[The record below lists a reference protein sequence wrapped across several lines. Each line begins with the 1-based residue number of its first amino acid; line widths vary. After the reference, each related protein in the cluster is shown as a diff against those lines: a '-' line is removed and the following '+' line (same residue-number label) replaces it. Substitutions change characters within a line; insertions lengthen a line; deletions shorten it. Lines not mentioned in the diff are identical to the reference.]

1 MISMNNGT
9 DLFHELFSLKGRC
22 AVITGSGGG
31 IGRALAVAFARA
43 GAVIGAHNRSATALT
58 ETLRQIDCV
67 GGRAVGLDG
76 DLTNL
81 GVCKPLIQQAYTALG
96 RIDIL
101 VNCAGMNRRKPLDE
115 VTQDDFDTITA
126 VNLRSAFFLA
136 QAVHPI
142 MRAQGG
148 GKIVN
153 IGSVTSSIGLGGISV
168 YGLGKAGLGQLTK
181 TMALEWAGDNI
192 QVNCLA
198 PGFIDTPLN
207 HEALWGDAK
216 KSAWILERTAA
227 RRPGTTDDLLGAALL
242 LVSPGSNFITG
253 QIITV
258 DGGFLA
264 GGWWDA

>member
-1 MISMNNGT
+1 MKNTT
-9 DLFHELFSLKGRC
+9 DLIHELFSLDGKC

-31 IGRALAVAFARA
+31 IGRALAVAFSQA
-43 GAVIGAHNRSATALT
+43 GAVIGAHNRSAAPLA
-58 ETLRQIDCV
+58 ETLRQIDLL
-67 GGRAVGLDG
+67 GGRAVGLNG
-76 DLTNL
+76 DLTDP
-81 GVCKPLIQQAYTALG
+81 GVCRPLIQQAHAALG

-126 VNLRSAFFLA
+126 VNVRAAFFLS

-153 IGSVTSSIGLGGISV
+153 IGSLTSSIGLGGISV

-192 QVNCLA
+192 QANCLA

-207 HEALWGDAK
+207 HKALWGDAK

-227 RRPGTTDDLLGAALL
+227 RRPGTTADLLGAALL
-242 LVSPGSNFITG
+242 LASPGSDFITG
-253 QIITV
+253 QTITV

>member
-1 MISMNNGT
+1 MT
-9 DLFHELFSLKGRC
+9 DHPTPDLLHRLFSLDGKC
-22 AVITGSGGG
+22 ALITGAGGG
-31 IGRALAVAFARA
+31 IGRALAVAFAQA
-43 GAVIGAHNRSATALT
+43 GAVIGAHNRSAPALA
-58 ETLRQIDCV
+58 ETMRQIGCV
-67 GGRAVGLDG
+67 GGRAIALDG
-76 DLTNL
+76 DLVDAN
-81 GVCKPLIQQAYTALG
+81 VCKPLIGQAHAALG

-101 VNCAGMNRRKPLDE
+101 INCAGMNRRKPLDE

-126 VNLRSAFFLA
+126 VNLRSAFFLS
-136 QAVHPI
+136 QAAHPI

-153 IGSVTSSIGLGGISV
+153 IGSLTSSIGLGGVGV

-207 HEALWGDAK
+207 HDALWGDAK

-242 LVSPGSNFITG
+242 LVSPGSDFITG
-253 QIITV
+253 QTITV